1 MLNTTY
7 CYNQSQK
14 HTRGATN
21 KDLGLTRMVEINMY
35 CPSLDEQEKFV
46 KIKESVTHVIQQN
59 NILTEKLLFESLC
72 QKAFA
77 GEL

>member
-1 MLNTTY
+1 
-7 CYNQSQK
+7 
-14 HTRGATN
+14 
-21 KDLGLTRMVEINMY
+21 MVEINMY